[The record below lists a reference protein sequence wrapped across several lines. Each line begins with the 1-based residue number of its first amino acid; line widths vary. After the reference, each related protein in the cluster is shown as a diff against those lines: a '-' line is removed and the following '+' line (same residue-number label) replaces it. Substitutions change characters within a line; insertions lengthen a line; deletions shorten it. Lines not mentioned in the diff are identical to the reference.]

1 MQYHQKCVTITLP
14 PLMCHY
20 YSYLPLLPFLMI
32 QIIHIYSHFFET
44 IDPLCIFVQRER
56 GVRLTALLHPPDR
69 LSISRPDLILS
80 QPTTNFDRLPHN
92 PIPPDPFS
100 YFPSDSYLTTFCLYS
115 QFHHKTPTTPL
126 THNQHHGFQG
136 KGLPRLLRWSRH
148 LHHSQ
153 MAPRPEL

>member
-1 MQYHQKCVTITLP
+1 MCYYYITTTNV
-14 PLMCHY
+14 
-20 YSYLPLLPFLMI
+20 PLLLVLPASTLS
-32 QIIHIYSHFFET
+32 HDSDYSHLFPFFET

-100 YFPSDSYLTTFCLYS
+100 YFPSDSYLTTFCLYT